1 MAGLFILVV
10 VYTIIFLLDVPPL
23 VRRRAWRELVAFAVL
38 SLLGLALGVPWSLGH
53 KIFFPSEA
61 LIKFFEPLARLVL
74 GPQE

>member
-23 VRRRAWRELVAFAVL
+23 VRRRAWRELLAFAVL
-38 SLLGLALGVPWSLGH
+38 SLMGLALGVPWSLGH

-61 LIKFFEPLARLVL
+61 IIKFFEPLARLVM

>member
-23 VRRRAWRELVAFAVL
+23 VRRRAWRELLAFAVL
-38 SLLGLALGVPWSLGH
+38 SLMGLALGVPWSLGH

-74 GPQE
+74 DPQE

>member
-10 VYTIIFLLDVPPL
+10 IYTIIFLLDVPPL
-23 VRRRAWRELVAFAVL
+23 VRRRAWRELLAFAVL
-38 SLLGLALGVPWSLGH
+38 SLMGLALGVPWSLGH

-61 LIKFFEPLARLVL
+61 MIKFFEPLARLVI

>member
-1 MAGLFILVV
+1 MFILVV

>member
-23 VRRRAWRELVAFAVL
+23 VRRRAWRELLAFAVL
-38 SLLGLALGVPWSLGH
+38 SLMGLALGIPWSLGH